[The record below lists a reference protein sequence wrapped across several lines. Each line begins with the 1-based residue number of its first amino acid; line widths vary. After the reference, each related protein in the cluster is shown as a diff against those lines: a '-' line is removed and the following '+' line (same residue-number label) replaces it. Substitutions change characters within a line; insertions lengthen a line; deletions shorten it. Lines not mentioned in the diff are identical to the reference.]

1 MKKSRKIF
9 GAVALSAVL
18 AFGTAVPAFAD
29 NTNMTGEDVANTTNV
44 ANINQNSPKGDASTT
59 INIATYSSHY
69 SVTLPLAL
77 PFMLDQ
83 QGGDGVAP
91 TGYYIQNNG
100 EKAAVEIWNVSWEM
114 NDAKNGTGT
123 NAKYTF
129 GFADTLASGTGKTLV
144 SGVQPQYGSFVIKAA
159 STDTAGKPNA
169 KFATTAYVGSNSYT
183 SATTTNQAALNRTE
197 LGGTASKDGAFYN
210 YHEFANGA
218 WVIAAAD
225 NTTTP
230 GTIIPERDTISL
242 SISGTALGNGTVVVD
257 EKSIDAVASLMY
269 TIGPKRA

>member
-29 NTNMTGEDVANTTNV
+29 NNTNMTSGDVANTTNV
-44 ANINQNSPKGDASTT
+44 ANINQNSAKGDASKT
-59 INIATYSSHY
+59 INIATNSSHY

-100 EKAAVEIWNVSWEM
+100 PQAAVEIWNVSWEM
-114 NDAKNGTGT
+114 NDAANGTGSST
-123 NAKYTF
+123 KYSF
-129 GFADTLASGTGKTLV
+129 GAADVMGAGLGKTLV
-144 SGVQPQYGSFVIKAA
+144 GGYTPTYGSFVIKAA
-159 STDTAGKPNA
+159 SADTAKTKA
-169 KFATTAYVGSNSYT
+169 AFATTAYTNGAVLGNSNLT
-183 SATTTNQAALNRTE
+183 VPQHQE
-197 LGGTASKDGAFYN
+197 LGGTTMKEGGLYN
-210 YHEFANGA
+210 DKEFTNGD

-225 NTTTP
+225 DKTTP
-230 GTIIPERDTISL
+230 GTTVPTRDNITL
-242 SISGTALGNGTVVVD
+242 SISGTALGGGSTVVD
-257 EKSIDAVASLMY
+257 EKSIDSVAKLVY